1 MSTKSAFK
9 GMLAWMAIV
18 LNVSGCSGQP
28 RSEGRIGSSD
38 TVAQYVDTPTVDIRV
53 NKQYDEHG
61 NLIAYDSSYT
71 SFYRSHAGDA
81 AFMDSVFKDFMPGF
95 GKRFPFLNDPG
106 FNSLFFPDSSF
117 HRDFFNPDFFQ
128 KRMEMN
134 QRYLR
139 RMMEQMDSLKNQHF
153 FRNGW
158 PPHRGTAASLPGG
171 STPGNTMRNNP
182 GSGPHGNGDTRQGR
196 QGSAEL

>member
-9 GMLAWMAIV
+9 GMLAWMAIM

-28 RSEGRIGSSD
+28 GSEGRFGSAD
-38 TVAQYVDTPTVDIRV
+38 PHTQYVDSPTVDIRV

-71 SFYRSHAGDA
+71 SFYQSHAGDA
-81 AFMDSVFKDFMPGF
+81 AFMDSVFKDFMSGF
-95 GKRFPFLNDPG
+95 GTRFPFLNDPG
-106 FNSLFFPDSSF
+106 FNSLFFPDSTF
-117 HRDFFNPDFFQ
+117 HQDFFSPDFFQ

-134 QRYLR
+134 RRYLQ

-153 FRNGW
+153 FRNGS
-158 PPHRGTAASLPGG
+158 PPHRGTAASLPSG
-171 STPGNTMRNNP
+171 STPANAMRNDP
-182 GSGPHGNGDTRQGR
+182 GSGPHGNGDTRKGH
-196 QGSAEL
+196 QGSVEL